1 MKKLLVLMVL
11 VGISLSLSA
20 TDRYSVAYG
29 MRNNSQVEDNHFFLM
44 EGEGDRFSFTFMET
58 GGEAITFD
66 SEYRGEFSSVFCW
79 DTGVTF
85 NYFSS
90 GTISL
95 MTKGN
100 LNGNY
105 GTESVNLDFGLG
117 AQAAVVKY
125 KYLESPLFSLSPL
138 LNIVL
143 NLKVNDNSFS
153 FGMMMDMK
161 YERQFKAVETIF
173 ISSRLDITPT
183 FSLTLDVW
191 GRGAEYL
198 MDPWLNIQGHGIV
211 LKFTV
216 SGEERDV

>member
-1 MKKLLVLMVL
+1 MKKLLVLIVL

-20 TDRYSVAYG
+20 TYRYSVAYG

-44 EGEGDRFSFTFMET
+44 EGEDDRFSFTFMET

-66 SEYRGEFSSVFCW
+66 SEYRGEFSSVFSW
-79 DTGVTF
+79 DTGVAF

-117 AQAAVVKY
+117 AQAEVVKY

-191 GRGAEYL
+191 GRVA
-198 MDPWLNIQGHGIV
+198 
-211 LKFTV
+211 
-216 SGEERDV
+216 

>member
-1 MKKLLVLMVL
+1 MKKLLVLIVL

-44 EGEGDRFSFTFMET
+44 EGEDDRFSLTFMET

-66 SEYRGEFSSVFCW
+66 SEYRGEFSSVFSW
-79 DTGVTF
+79 DTGVAF

-161 YERQFKAVETIF
+161 YERQF
-173 ISSRLDITPT
+173 RLWRPY
-183 FSLTLDVW
+183 SLVQD
-191 GRGAEYL
+191 
-198 MDPWLNIQGHGIV
+198 
-211 LKFTV
+211 
-216 SGEERDV
+216 